1 MSIFLFFL
9 VITAILPE
17 VFENGFLSRYLTKPY
32 TMRNSKILTCFKG
45 LRPSILAKI
54 VYDI

>member
-1 MSIFLFFL
+1 MITGFNMPIFLFFL

-32 TMRNSKILTCFKG
+32 TMRTLKFWPA
-45 LRPSILAKI
+45 LR
-54 VYDI
+54 D